1 MHVESARQT
10 KVLLYGITL
19 VLWII
24 LSSLYILRTE
34 LDLPTGII
42 GIIPYLVLLLGLFA
56 SFLGVRVMIPVLE
69 MDLSIWI
76 FVLSIVLFDHAV
88 LSQFEMWNRVKYI
101 LATVIVIAGVI
112 YYLLRRGPKQD

>member
-112 YYLLRRGPKQD
+112 YYLLRRGPKQG